1 MIVHVSYNAT
11 SCVDCPYLRK
21 GIGSLS
27 NVVLYSCTNGIFG
40 ALDEHGH
47 TTGPPYGCLLFNGLD
62 RVASKLGVSRRK
74 LERIFE
80 EECCILKELKYGDE

>member
-1 MIVHVSYNAT
+1 MIVHVSYNVT

-27 NVVLYSCTNGIFG
+27 NVVLYRCTNGVFG

-47 TTGPPYGCLLFNGLD
+47 TTWPPRSTSLWMPA
-62 RVASKLGVSRRK
+62 V
-74 LERIFE
+74 
-80 EECCILKELKYGDE
+80 